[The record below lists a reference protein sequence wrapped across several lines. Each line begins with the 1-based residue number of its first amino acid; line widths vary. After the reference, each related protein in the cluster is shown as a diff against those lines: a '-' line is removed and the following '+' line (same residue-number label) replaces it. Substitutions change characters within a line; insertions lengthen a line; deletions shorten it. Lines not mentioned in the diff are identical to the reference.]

1 MEELLKAQYNYTI
14 PGKIFGPFDITV
26 PVLDGEFLPE
36 MPKKLLSEGKFVK
49 RDVIIGM
56 IVLVP
61 IDVLRQGGVGNG
73 GHRQGALR
81 VMCNTS

>member
-61 IDVLRQGGVGNG
+61 IDVLRQGGVGKRG
-73 GHRQGALR
+73 
-81 VMCNTS
+81 T